1 MTSDSNKSK
10 LMESSILQKVIIIV
24 AKGLFEM
31 GSNFI
36 INDFKGWQRKS
47 YLFLLA
53 MVLVQL
59 TAFLFNP
66 SSWITLVGGLS
77 GIICVNLIAQG
88 KASNYIFGFISALI
102 IGYFGLK
109 TKVYAEV
116 LLQTFYI
123 IMDIT
128 GLFAWLK
135 ASEDGTGNV
144 TDVKV
149 LKGIQ
154 WLYAGLIWLGIGI
167 LAYYLL
173 GFVNDA
179 QQTLDAVTF
188 SVSATGMLLMIKRYQ
203 SQFVFWLLGNLFSIV
218 LWFRAGTHAGG
229 DYALFVMYCM
239 YTFNSIYG
247 MIHWLK
253 LKKNN

>member
-1 MTSDSNKSK
+1 MR
-10 LMESSILQKVIIIV
+10 
-24 AKGLFEM
+24 
-31 GSNFI
+31 SNFI
-36 INDFKGWQRKS
+36 INDFKGWERKN
-47 YLFLLA
+47 YLFLFL
-53 MVLVQL
+53 MIIVQIV
-59 TAFLFNP
+59 AFFFNP
-66 SSWITLVGGLS
+66 SSWITLIGGLS

-109 TKVYAEV
+109 TRVYAEV

-123 IMDIT
+123 VMDIT
-128 GLFAWLK
+128 GLYTWLK
-135 ASEDGTGNV
+135 VSEDGSGSV
-144 TDVKV
+144 TDVKI
-149 LKGIQ
+149 LAGIQ
-154 WLYAGLIWLGIGI
+154 WLYAGLVWLGIGVV
-167 LAYYLL
+167 AYYLL

-179 QQTLDAVTF
+179 QQMLDAVTF

-203 SQFVFWLLGNLFSIV
+203 SQFVFWLLGNCFSLV

-253 LKKNN
+253 IKKNNN

>member
-1 MTSDSNKSK
+1 MS
-10 LMESSILQKVIIIV
+10 
-24 AKGLFEM
+24 
-31 GSNFI
+31 SNFI
-36 INDFKGWQRKS
+36 INDFKGWERKN
-47 YLFLLA
+47 YLFLLT
-53 MVLVQL
+53 MIGVQL
-59 TAFLFNP
+59 VAFSFNP

-102 IGYFGLK
+102 IGYFGFK
-109 TKVYAEV
+109 TRVYAEV
-116 LLQTFYI
+116 LLQSFYI

-128 GLFAWLK
+128 GLYAWLK
-135 ASEDGTGNV
+135 ASEDGSGNV
-144 TDVKV
+144 TDVKT
-149 LKGIQ
+149 LRGIQ
-154 WLYAGLIWLGIGI
+154 WLYAGLVWLAIGMI
-167 LAYYLL
+167 AYFLL

-179 QQTLDAVTF
+179 QQTLDAITF

-203 SQFVFWLLGNLFSIV
+203 SQFVFWLLGNIFSLV

-253 LKKNN
+253 LKKINNNR

>member
-1 MTSDSNKSK
+1 MC
-10 LMESSILQKVIIIV
+10 
-24 AKGLFEM
+24 
-31 GSNFI
+31 SNFI
-36 INDFKGWQRKS
+36 INDFKGWERKN
-47 YLFLLA
+47 YLFLLT
-53 MVLVQL
+53 MIGVQL
-59 TAFLFNP
+59 VAFSFNP

-102 IGYFGLK
+102 IGYFGFK
-109 TKVYAEV
+109 TRVYAEV
-116 LLQTFYI
+116 LLQSFYI

-128 GLFAWLK
+128 GLYAWLK
-135 ASEDGTGNV
+135 ASEDGSGNV
-144 TDVKV
+144 TDVKT
-149 LKGIQ
+149 LRGIQ
-154 WLYAGLIWLGIGI
+154 WLYAGLVWLAIGMI
-167 LAYYLL
+167 AYFLL

-179 QQTLDAVTF
+179 QQTLDAITF

-203 SQFVFWLLGNLFSIV
+203 SQFVFWLLGNIFSLV

-253 LKKNN
+253 LKKINNNR

>member
-1 MTSDSNKSK
+1 MC
-10 LMESSILQKVIIIV
+10 
-24 AKGLFEM
+24 
-31 GSNFI
+31 SNFI
-36 INDFKGWQRKS
+36 INDFKGWERKN
-47 YLFLLA
+47 YLFLLT
-53 MVLVQL
+53 MIGVQL
-59 TAFLFNP
+59 VAFSFNP

-102 IGYFGLK
+102 IGYFGFK
-109 TKVYAEV
+109 TRVYAEV
-116 LLQTFYI
+116 LLQSFYI

-128 GLFAWLK
+128 GLYTWLK
-135 ASEDGTGNV
+135 ASEDGSGNV
-144 TDVKV
+144 TDVKT
-149 LKGIQ
+149 LRGIQ
-154 WLYAGLIWLGIGI
+154 WLYAGLVWLAIGMI
-167 LAYYLL
+167 AYFLL

-179 QQTLDAVTF
+179 QQTLDAITF

-203 SQFVFWLLGNLFSIV
+203 SQFVFWLLGNIFSLV

-253 LKKNN
+253 LKKINNNR

>member
-1 MTSDSNKSK
+1 MS
-10 LMESSILQKVIIIV
+10 
-24 AKGLFEM
+24 
-31 GSNFI
+31 SNFI
-36 INDFKGWQRKS
+36 INDFKGWERKN
-47 YLFLLA
+47 YLFLLT
-53 MVLVQL
+53 MIGVQL
-59 TAFLFNP
+59 VAFLFNP

-102 IGYFGLK
+102 IGYFGFK
-109 TKVYAEV
+109 TRVYAEV
-116 LLQTFYI
+116 LLQSFYI
-123 IMDIT
+123 IMDVT
-128 GLFAWLK
+128 GLYAWLK
-135 ASEDGTGNV
+135 ASEDGSGNV
-144 TDVKV
+144 TDVKT

-154 WLYAGLIWLGIGI
+154 WLYAGLVWFGIGMI
-167 LAYYLL
+167 AYFLL

-179 QQTLDAVTF
+179 QQTLDAITF

-203 SQFVFWLLGNLFSIV
+203 SQFVFWLLGNIFSLV

-253 LKKNN
+253 LKNKQY

>member
-1 MTSDSNKSK
+1 MR
-10 LMESSILQKVIIIV
+10 
-24 AKGLFEM
+24 
-31 GSNFI
+31 SNFI
-36 INDFKGWQRKS
+36 INDFKGWERKN
-47 YLFLLA
+47 YLFLFL
-53 MVLVQL
+53 MIIVQIV
-59 TAFLFNP
+59 AFFFNP
-66 SSWITLVGGLS
+66 SSWITLIGGLS

-109 TKVYAEV
+109 TRVYAEV

-123 IMDIT
+123 VMDIT
-128 GLFAWLK
+128 GLYTWLK
-135 ASEDGTGNV
+135 VSEDGSGSV
-144 TDVKV
+144 TDVKI
-149 LKGIQ
+149 LAGIQ
-154 WLYAGLIWLGIGI
+154 WLYAGLVWLGIGVV
-167 LAYYLL
+167 AYYLL

-179 QQTLDAVTF
+179 QQMLDAVTF

-203 SQFVFWLLGNLFSIV
+203 SQFVFWLLGNCFSLV

-229 DYALFVMYCM
+229 DYALFVMYSM

-253 LKKNN
+253 IKKNNN

>member
-1 MTSDSNKSK
+1 MH
-10 LMESSILQKVIIIV
+10 
-24 AKGLFEM
+24 
-31 GSNFI
+31 SNFI
-36 INDFKGWQRKS
+36 INDFKGWERKN
-47 YLFLLA
+47 YLFLL
-53 MVLVQL
+53 MMISVQL
-59 TAFLFNP
+59 IAFVFNP

-102 IGYFGLK
+102 IGYFGFK
-109 TKVYAEV
+109 TRVYAEV
-116 LLQTFYI
+116 LLQSFYI

-128 GLFAWLK
+128 GLYTWLK
-135 ASEDGTGNV
+135 VSEDGSGNV
-144 TDVKV
+144 TDVKT

-154 WLYAGLIWLGIGI
+154 WLYAGLVWLAIGVI
-167 LAYYLL
+167 AYYLL

-203 SQFVFWLLGNLFSIV
+203 SQFVFWLLGNVFSII
-218 LWFRAGTHAGG
+218 LWFRAGSHAGG

-239 YTFNSIYG
+239 YTINSIYG

-253 LKKNN
+253 IKKITINR

>member
-1 MTSDSNKSK
+1 MS
-10 LMESSILQKVIIIV
+10 
-24 AKGLFEM
+24 
-31 GSNFI
+31 SNFI
-36 INDFKGWQRKS
+36 INDFKGWERKN
-47 YLFLLA
+47 YLFLLT
-53 MVLVQL
+53 MIGVQL
-59 TAFLFNP
+59 VAFSFNP
-66 SSWITLVGGLS
+66 SNWITLVGGLS

-102 IGYFGLK
+102 IGYFGFK
-109 TKVYAEV
+109 TRVYAEV
-116 LLQTFYI
+116 LLQSFYI

-128 GLFAWLK
+128 GLYAWLK
-135 ASEDGTGNV
+135 ASEDGSGNV
-144 TDVKV
+144 TDVKT
-149 LKGIQ
+149 LRGIQ
-154 WLYAGLIWLGIGI
+154 WLYAGLVWLAIGMI
-167 LAYYLL
+167 AYFLL

-179 QQTLDAVTF
+179 QQTLDAITF

-203 SQFVFWLLGNLFSIV
+203 SQFVFWLLGNIFSLV

-253 LKKNN
+253 LKKINNNR

>member
-1 MTSDSNKSK
+1 M
-10 LMESSILQKVIIIV
+10 
-24 AKGLFEM
+24 FEVH
-31 GSNFI
+31 SNFI
-36 INDFKGWQRKS
+36 INDFKGWQRKN
-47 YLFLLA
+47 YLFLF
-53 MVLVQL
+53 MMIFVQL
-59 TAFLFNP
+59 VAFICNP

-102 IGYFGLK
+102 IGYFGFK
-109 TKVYAEV
+109 TRVYAEV
-116 LLQTFYI
+116 LLQSFYI

-128 GLFAWLK
+128 GLYAWLK
-135 ASEDGTGNV
+135 VSADGSGNV
-144 TDVKV
+144 TDVKT

-154 WLYAGLIWLGIGI
+154 WLYAGFLWLMIGVI
-167 LAYYLL
+167 AYVTL

-179 QQTLDAVTF
+179 QPLLDAVTF

-203 SQFVFWLLGNLFSIV
+203 SQFVFWLLGNSFSLV

-239 YTFNSIYG
+239 YTLNSIYG

-253 LKKNN
+253 LKK